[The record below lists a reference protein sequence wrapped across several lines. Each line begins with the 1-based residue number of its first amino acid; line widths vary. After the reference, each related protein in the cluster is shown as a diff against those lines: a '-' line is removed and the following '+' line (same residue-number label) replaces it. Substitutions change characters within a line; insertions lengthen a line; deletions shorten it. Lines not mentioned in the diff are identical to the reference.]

1 MVMGGVDPPKFFRI
15 FYMGKVTKTSLSHC
29 GRSVD
34 SESRV
39 GRFSRTGSYILS
51 IFEQFDTLVP
61 GIDNN
66 PRDIQLF

>member
-1 MVMGGVDPPKFFRI
+1 
-15 FYMGKVTKTSLSHC
+15 MGKVAKTSLSHC

-51 IFEQFDTLVP
+51 ILEQFDTLVP